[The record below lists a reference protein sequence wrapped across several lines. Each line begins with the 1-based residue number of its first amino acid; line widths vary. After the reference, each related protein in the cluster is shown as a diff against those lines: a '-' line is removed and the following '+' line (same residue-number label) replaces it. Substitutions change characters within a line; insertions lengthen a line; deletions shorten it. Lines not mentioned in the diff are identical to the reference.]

1 MSSTFSPRKVH
12 LVGSR
17 IRELRKRRRLT
28 QTELSEKIGVA
39 QSDLSRMEQGEYKVG
54 LDTLFKILQV
64 FDLKM
69 SEFFGETEEPSAEEE
84 RQLLAAFQALPE
96 GSRREVLDFARFK
109 HYTRAIFSGLPTV
122 VFATVV
128 RDVVISRPDLSG
140 LYHVGAKPIAKFDLL
155 KLIANVYGKS
165 IDIVPEDKLVLDRSL
180 DATRFQAATG
190 YVAPEWPELIRLMH
204 AYK

>member
-1 MSSTFSPRKVH
+1 MSSTFSHRKVH

-84 RQLLAAFQALPE
+84 RQLVAAFQALPE
-96 GSRREVLDFARFK
+96 EARREVLDFARFK
-109 HYTRAIFSGLPTV
+109 QTQVAP
-122 VFATVV
+122 AT
-128 RDVVISRPDLSG
+128 S
-140 LYHVGAKPIAKFDLL
+140 AKPAEEE
-155 KLIANVYGKS
+155 KL
-165 IDIVPEDKLVLDRSL
+165 
-180 DATRFQAATG
+180 
-190 YVAPEWPELIRLMH
+190 
-204 AYK
+204 